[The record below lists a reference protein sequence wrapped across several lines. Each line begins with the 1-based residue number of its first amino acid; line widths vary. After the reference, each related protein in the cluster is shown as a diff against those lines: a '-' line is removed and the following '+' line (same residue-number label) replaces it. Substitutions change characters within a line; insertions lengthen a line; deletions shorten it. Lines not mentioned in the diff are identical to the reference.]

1 MVVLPHLGAQRIR
14 DAPQQRVAGGMAV
27 LVVDALEVVEVDQHA
42 AQRLAVARRAGDLL
56 PDPHLHRAVVE
67 QPGEGVGARRGADVV
82 VGGRVVAGDDGEVRD
97 RLEHLQ
103 VLGADRALVREADG
117 QHAAQL
123 AALAQG
129 DGRDR
134 LQPGQRRERGLVLRR
149 GLDRGDRRGQ
159 DAARDARA
167 RHEAVAEPLGGHPV
181 PGGGEPGPVLVD
193 EVEAGHAA
201 RHGGVGLPRQGVEH
215 LLQRVRDVERV
226 GGAGERLVAP
236 VLGGPPALR
245 VEPGEAE
252 RGQVGERLG
261 EHDGLRGPFAGQ
273 RERRDLVD
281 VAAEGDR
288 HEQAA
293 AVLAR
298 AGGGHDV
305 GRVRGGR
312 LQQHDGG
319 GRERP
324 AQLAEERV
332 EHGRGRARDQGRLGE
347 AAQRRMRDMRSGTG
361 GD

>member
-1 MVVLPHLGAQRIR
+1 
-14 DAPQQRVAGGMAV
+14 MARTRP
-27 LVVDALEVVEVDQHA
+27 AI
-42 AQRLAVARRAGDLL
+42 
-56 PDPHLHRAVVE
+56 
-67 QPGEGVGARRGADVV
+67 
-82 VGGRVVAGDDGEVRD
+82 
-97 RLEHLQ
+97 
-103 VLGADRALVREADG
+103 
-117 QHAAQL
+117 
-123 AALAQG
+123 
-129 DGRDR
+129 
-134 LQPGQRRERGLVLRR
+134 
-149 GLDRGDRRGQ
+149 
-159 DAARDARA
+159 ARA

-293 AVLAR
+293 AVLVR